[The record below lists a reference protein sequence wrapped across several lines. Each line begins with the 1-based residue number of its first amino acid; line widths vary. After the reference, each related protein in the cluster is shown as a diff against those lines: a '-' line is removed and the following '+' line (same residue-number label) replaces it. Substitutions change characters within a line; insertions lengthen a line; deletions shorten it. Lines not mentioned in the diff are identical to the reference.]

1 MSTTKSYMSIG
12 DVLKALLEE
21 FPDVSI
27 SKIRFLESEG
37 LIEPERTPSGYR
49 KFHTEDVSRLRY
61 ILRLQRDQFVPLKV
75 IRKRLEHFDPS
86 DVSVEPV
93 PKAAESTRAQPA
105 AVPVEEDE
113 LPVIEGGLSLNRDD
127 FARTVGFDDV
137 GVEELEEFG
146 LVDSH
151 QLDDGSL
158 YYDEDDVLIAKIAK
172 DFAKFGIQPR
182 HLKMYKNFAEKEA
195 DLFRQVVVPV
205 SRNASG
211 EGKRQARVSLLEMA
225 KLSKRLKQ
233 ALLRS
238 SLRDYLQG

>member
-75 IRKRLEHFDPS
+75 IRKRLEHFEPA
-86 DVSVEPV
+86 DVSIEPA
-93 PKAAESTRAQPA
+93 PKATESTRAKPPA
-105 AVPVEEDE
+105 APVEEDE
-113 LPVIEGGLSLNRDD
+113 LPVIEGGLSLDRDD
-127 FARTVGFDDV
+127 FARAVGFDDE

-211 EGKRQARVSLLEMA
+211 EGKRQARVSLLELA

>member
-1 MSTTKSYMSIG
+1 MSKTKNYMSIG
-12 DVLKALLEE
+12 DVLKSLLEE

-49 KFHTEDVSRLRY
+49 KFHDEDVSRLRY

-75 IRKRLEHFDPS
+75 IRKRLEHFDPAEA
-86 DVSVEPV
+86 SVEL
-93 PKAAESTRAQPA
+93 PA
-105 AVPVEEDE
+105 AAAPKPSAEPTVQVMEEDD
-113 LPVIEGGLSLNRDD
+113 LPVLEGGLSLSRDD
-127 FARTVGFDDV
+127 FARTIGVDDD
-137 GVEELEEFG
+137 GIDELEEFG

-172 DFAKFGIQPR
+172 DFGKFGIQPR

-211 EGKRQARVSLLEMA
+211 EGKRQARVSVLELT

-238 SLRDYLQG
+238 SLREYLQG

>member
-1 MSTTKSYMSIG
+1 MSTTKSYVSIG
-12 DVLKALLEE
+12 DVLKTLLEE

-27 SKIRFLESEG
+27 SKIRFLEAEG

-49 KFHTEDVSRLRY
+49 KFHSEDVSRLRY

-75 IRKRLEHFDPS
+75 IRKRLEHFDPT
-86 DVSVEPV
+86 DVPAEQASKTVE
-93 PKAAESTRAQPA
+93 SSPA
-105 AVPVEEDE
+105 KPSAVAVEEDD
-113 LPVIEGGLSLNRDD
+113 LPVIEGGLSLSRDD
-127 FARTVGFDDV
+127 FARTIGFDDE

-151 QLDDGSL
+151 QLDDGTL

-211 EGKRQARVSLLEMA
+211 DGKRQSRVSLLELA

>member
-1 MSTTKSYMSIG
+1 MSTTKSFMSIG

-49 KFHTEDVSRLRY
+49 KFHTEDLARLKY

-75 IRKRLEHFDPS
+75 IRKRLDHFDPS
-86 DVSVEPV
+86 DVSAEPV
-93 PKAAESTRAQPA
+93 PKATEAAPA
-105 AVPVEEDE
+105 HPPTVPAEEDD
-113 LPVIEGGLSLNRDD
+113 LPVIEGGLSLSRDD
-127 FARTVGFDDV
+127 FVRTVGFDDE

-172 DFAKFGIQPR
+172 DFGKFGIQPR

-211 EGKRQARVSLLEMA
+211 EGKRQARVSLLELA

-233 ALLRS
+233 SLLRS
-238 SLRDYLQG
+238 SLRDYFTG